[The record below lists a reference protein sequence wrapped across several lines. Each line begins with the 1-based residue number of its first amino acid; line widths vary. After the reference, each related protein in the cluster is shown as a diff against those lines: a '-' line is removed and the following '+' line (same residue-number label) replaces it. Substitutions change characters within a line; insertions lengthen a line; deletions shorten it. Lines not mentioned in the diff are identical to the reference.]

1 MISNSAVQRDINH
14 VLHGFVELSRHRE
27 QGAKVITG
35 GKGVFIY
42 DEAGTPYLEGIAGM
56 WCTAFGFGEPELVEA
71 ATRQLNILPYY
82 HTLAYKTVTPAI
94 ELAEQL
100 AARMPM
106 KNARI
111 YFGLSGSEANDFT
124 VKMLC
129 YYNNVLGR
137 PLKKKI
143 ISRLGGYHGATMV
156 AASMTGIPAM
166 HRDFDVPLPGFLHV
180 SEPNYFKNG
189 LPGESEAAF
198 ADRLIAE
205 IAALIEVEGPETI
218 AGFIAEPIMGAGGV
232 IIPPE
237 GYYKK
242 LVPLLRQHDIAFIAD
257 EVITGFLRTGNFWG
271 CETMGFVPDTL
282 SSAKGLTS
290 AYQPLSAV
298 GISEEIYEGLV
309 LGSQK
314 GGYFGHGATYSG
326 HPVGCAVALKVLDL
340 IERRD
345 MAGHVA
351 RVSKVFLARLEKLG
365 ELPYVAQTR
374 GRGLMGAVEFKF
386 DPTTKA
392 GFEPVGSFARRI
404 VAIAE
409 ERHHLIIRPLPG
421 GDICAFSPP
430 LIISEAEVNEMF
442 DRFERALADAC
453 DELTA
458 PVPMGATA

>member
-1 MISNSAVQRDINH
+1 MEKCRAVISNSAVQRDISH

-129 YYNNVLGR
+129 YYNNALGR

-189 LPGESEAAF
+189 LAALHAEIEDDRIFLEFTNQIMEEMAQAVRTRDSSRVRDLRRVDILSYQRYLYSRLGWTLTAAF
-198 ADRLIAE
+198 
-205 IAALIEVEGPETI
+205 
-218 AGFIAEPIMGAGGV
+218 
-232 IIPPE
+232 
-237 GYYKK
+237 
-242 LVPLLRQHDIAFIAD
+242 
-257 EVITGFLRTGNFWG
+257 
-271 CETMGFVPDTL
+271 
-282 SSAKGLTS
+282 
-290 AYQPLSAV
+290 
-298 GISEEIYEGLV
+298 
-309 LGSQK
+309 
-314 GGYFGHGATYSG
+314 
-326 HPVGCAVALKVLDL
+326 
-340 IERRD
+340 
-345 MAGHVA
+345 
-351 RVSKVFLARLEKLG
+351 
-365 ELPYVAQTR
+365 
-374 GRGLMGAVEFKF
+374 
-386 DPTTKA
+386 
-392 GFEPVGSFARRI
+392 
-404 VAIAE
+404 
-409 ERHHLIIRPLPG
+409 
-421 GDICAFSPP
+421 
-430 LIISEAEVNEMF
+430 
-442 DRFERALADAC
+442 
-453 DELTA
+453 
-458 PVPMGATA
+458 